1 MAKFKVIFDGE
12 EQDEVFTS
20 ESAAEEYALY
30 LRSCSRTGAEI
41 LHMSNPGDYDY
52 DEDTFEPPDYEIV
65 TVKAN
70 GV

>member
-12 EQDEVFTS
+12 EQDEVFSS

-41 LHMSNPGDYDY
+41 LQMSNPGDNEY

-65 TVKAN
+65 EDDD
-70 GV
+70 

>member
-1 MAKFKVIFDGE
+1 MARFKVIFDGE
-12 EQDEVFTS
+12 ELDEVFTS

-65 TVKAN
+65 EDED
-70 GV
+70 